1 MSIEEKQNM
10 MEVAERM
17 EVLWN
22 LLPDDKRRYLANN
35 MEVRV
40 YEKNETIYSEHEHPE
55 YLMCLLDGKVKV
67 FKEGVGGRNQI
78 VRMVHSEG
86 FFGYR
91 AAFVGDD
98 YCTSAAAFEHSTICM
113 IPLHVIKN
121 LLKDNYEL
129 ALYFIRQLA
138 MMLGDA
144 DTLTV
149 TLTQKHIRGRLAQS
163 LISLE
168 DTYGVEEDG
177 STLNIYLS
185 REDLASMSN
194 MTTSNAIRTLSSFAQ
209 DNLIAIDGR
218 KIKIIKDSEL
228 RKISQ
233 DG

>member
-1 MSIEEKQNM
+1 M
-10 MEVAERM
+10 MEVAEHM

-22 LLPDDKRRYLANN
+22 LLPEDKRRYLANN

-113 IPLHVIKN
+113 IPLHVIRN

-168 DTYGVEEDG
+168 ETYGVEEDG

-218 KIKIIKDSEL
+218 KIKIIRDDEL

>member
-1 MSIEEKQNM
+1 
-10 MEVAERM
+10 M

-22 LLPDDKRRYLANN
+22 LLPDDRKRFLVNN

-40 YEKNETIYSEHEHPE
+40 YEKNETIYREREHPE

-67 FKEGVGGRNQI
+67 FKEGIGGRNQI
-78 VRMVHSEG
+78 VRIIHAEG

-91 AAFVGDD
+91 AAFVGDN

-113 IPLHVIKN
+113 IPLHVIKA

-129 ALYFIRQLA
+129 AMYFIRQLA

-144 DTLTV
+144 DSLTV

-218 KIKIIKDSEL
+218 KIRIIQDEEL
-228 RKISQ
+228 RKISH

>member
-1 MSIEEKQNM
+1 MSIEEGQDM
-10 MEVAERM
+10 MAVAQRM
-17 EVLWN
+17 EVLWD
-22 LLPDDKRRYLANN
+22 LLPEDKRKYLAKN

-40 YEKNETIYSEHEHPE
+40 YEKNEVIYSEHDHPE

-67 FKEGVGGRNQI
+67 FKEGICGRNQI

-98 YCTSAAAFEHSTICM
+98 YCTSAAAFEHSTICL
-113 IPLHVIKN
+113 IPLDVIRT
-121 LLKDNYEL
+121 LLRDNYEL

-209 DNLIAIDGR
+209 DNLIAVDGR
-218 KIKIIKDSEL
+218 KIKIIKDNEL

-233 DG
+233 GG